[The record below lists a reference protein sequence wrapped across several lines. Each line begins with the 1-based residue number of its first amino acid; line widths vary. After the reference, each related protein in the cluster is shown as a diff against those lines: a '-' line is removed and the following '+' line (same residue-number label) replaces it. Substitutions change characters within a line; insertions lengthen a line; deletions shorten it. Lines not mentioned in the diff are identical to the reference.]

1 MSARKLMLVEEDV
14 LALGLNFAVV
24 PRIIPKEEIDQRL
37 ELRLYHPKNDAACN
51 IHIQVTEV
59 L

>member
-1 MSARKLMLVEEDV
+1 MSARKLTPVEEDV

-24 PRIIPKEEIDQRL
+24 SRMIPKEEIVQRL
-37 ELRLYHPKNDAACN
+37 EPKLYHPKERCS
-51 IHIQVTEV
+51 